1 LFAGA
6 SPSNEYDILAYR
18 MHPGTLPMGWVSVIF
33 EELWPLFLVFVA
45 MG

>member
-1 LFAGA
+1 
-6 SPSNEYDILAYR
+6 
-18 MHPGTLPMGWVSVIF
+18 MHPGPLPLGWVSVIF